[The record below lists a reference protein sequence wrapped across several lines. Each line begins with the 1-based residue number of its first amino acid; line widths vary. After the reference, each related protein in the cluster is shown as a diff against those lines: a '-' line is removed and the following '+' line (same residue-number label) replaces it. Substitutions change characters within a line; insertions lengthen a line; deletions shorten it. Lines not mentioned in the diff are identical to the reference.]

1 MKVQGGIKAEL
12 DLSSKRCIPSADV
25 QKWLASHIVS
35 GSLSTLSAASCL
47 VGITTSRS
55 IYVSN
60 VPQHIL
66 QASVCFSCMHE
77 AFSREE

>member
-12 DLSSKRCIPSADV
+12 DLSSKQCVSSADV

-35 GSLSTLSAASCL
+35 GSLPALSASSCL

-55 IYVSN
+55 I
-60 VPQHIL
+60 
-66 QASVCFSCMHE
+66 
-77 AFSREE
+77 